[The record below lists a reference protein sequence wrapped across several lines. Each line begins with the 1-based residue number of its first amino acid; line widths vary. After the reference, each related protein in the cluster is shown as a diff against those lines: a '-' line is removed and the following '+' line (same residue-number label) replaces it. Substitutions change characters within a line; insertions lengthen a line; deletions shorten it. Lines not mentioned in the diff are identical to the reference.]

1 MTTYPIAYVG
11 QPVTADFWNSG
22 QWNYVTKAAG
32 TGITSD
38 ATINDDPD
46 LSGISLAVGVY
57 HVEFELLAQT
67 AAGTA
72 TIDLDVAWEFSGTA
86 SGTRMCLGPAE
97 ASTSRSDTNM
107 TVVGASLATEVRY
120 GLASTA
126 TASIRESCILTVTV
140 AGVLDIKWAQGTS
153 TAELTTVSAGSFLR
167 YKQIG

>member
-38 ATINDDPD
+38 ATINDDPE
-46 LSGISLAVGVY
+46 LSGVSLAVGVY
-57 HVEFELLAQT
+57 HVEIELLAQT

-86 SGTRMCLGPAE
+86 SGTRMCRGPA
-97 ASTSRSDTNM
+97 ASATNRADTNV
-107 TVVGASLATEVRY
+107 TRIGAGLTSEVTY

-126 TASIRESCILTVTV
+126 TACLEESCIMTVTV
-140 AGVLDIKWAQGTS
+140 AGVLDIKWAQNAS
-153 TAELTTVSAGSFLR
+153 TAELTTVAAGSFLR
-167 YKQIG
+167 WKQVG